1 MSIHVIIQGDNVA
14 TIGKLAS
21 ELATKLN
28 GTAAPVS
35 APTSAP
41 APTPAPAPAPAAKAP
56 KATPAPTPAPAPAP
70 AAKAPKA
77 PAEAPKGAVDIS
89 ELRDLGRQ
97 LIKAGKNADF
107 KAALTEL
114 GAESITT
121 LDPAKYSELK
131 DALSKLLTPA
141 AEEGD
146 GL

>member
-35 APTSAP
+35 APTSA
-41 APTPAPAPAPAAKAP
+41 
-56 KATPAPTPAPAPAP
+56 PAPTPAPAPAP